1 MADPDK
7 VYPSGLTMA
16 QALELHKYII
26 DGTRIFFVIS
36 VVAHV
41 LAYIYSPWLK

>member
-7 VYPSGLTMA
+7 VYPSGLTER
-16 QALELHKYII
+16 QAEELHKYII
-26 DGTRIFFVIS
+26 DGTRIFFAIS

-41 LAYIYSPWLK
+41 LAYIYSPWLH

>member
-26 DGTRIFFVIS
+26 DGTRVFFVIS
-36 VVAHV
+36 LVAHG
-41 LAYIYSPWLK
+41 LAYSLSPWMK

>member
-7 VYPSGLTMA
+7 VYPSGLTEK
-16 QALELHKYII
+16 QAEELHKYII
-26 DGTRIFFVIS
+26 DGTRIFFVIA

-41 LAYIYSPWLK
+41 LAFIWSPWLH